1 MAVEFF
7 IAGKYLRAKRKEGFI
22 SLITFLAIAGVMVG
36 VMALVVVIAVMSGA
50 ENQFRKQILGLEPH
64 ILVMNYKGSYDNYGP
79 LVASLRD
86 TPHIKEIS
94 PILFGQA
101 MIRTSHSFSGVMV
114 RGITPENGSPLIKG
128 FTPVQLEEA
137 LGSHPK
143 TGLETNAK
151 ITANI
156 AAKTNANIAAKTLT
170 LPGIILG
177 KELAN
182 SVGVI
187 KGDTVILMS
196 PKSFISPI
204 GQIPSMKRFIV
215 KGNFESGMSEYDS
228 MLAYVHLS
236 QAQQLVSSK
245 DKISAIGIW
254 VDDVFKVKQIR
265 EEYFNFIEYPFYVR
279 DWMDINQ
286 SLFSALKLEKTA
298 MFIILTLIIL
308 VAAFNIASAL
318 IMMVMEKSKDIAVL
332 KAMGATHSIIR
343 RIFIIKGM
351 IIGIFGTFLGTLFG
365 VIVCFLLKKYD
376 FIQLPD
382 AYPFS
387 TLPVQ
392 LAYMDVL
399 IISGSAILICFLS
412 TLYPSYKASK
422 MDPVEAIRY
431 G

>member
-22 SLITFLAIAGVMVG
+22 SLITFLAVAGVMVG

-79 LVASLRD
+79 LMASLED
-86 TPHIKEIS
+86 NPHIKGIS
-94 PILFGQA
+94 PLLFGQA
-101 MIRTSHSFSGVMV
+101 MIRTSHSFAGVMV
-114 RGITPENGSPLIKG
+114 RGITPESGSPLIKG
-128 FTPVQLEEA
+128 FTPAQLEEA

-143 TGLETNAK
+143 T
-151 ITANI
+151 
-156 AAKTNANIAAKTLT
+156 AAKTLT

-177 KELAN
+177 KALAN

-196 PKSFISPI
+196 SKSFISPI
-204 GQIPSMKRFIV
+204 GQIPSMKRFVV
-215 KGNFESGMSEYDS
+215 KGTFESGMSEYDS
-228 MLAYVHLS
+228 MLAYVHLG
-236 QAQQLVSSK
+236 QAQQLVSAK
-245 DKISAIGIW
+245 DKISAIGVW

-265 EEYFNFIEYPFYVR
+265 EEYFNFVEYPFYVR

>member
-1 MAVEFF
+1 MGVEFF
-7 IAGKYLRAKRKEGFI
+7 IAGKYLKAKRKEGFI
-22 SLITFLAIAGVMVG
+22 SLITFLSVAGVTVG

-50 ENQFRKQILGLEPH
+50 ETQFRKQILGLEPH
-64 ILVMNYKGSYDNYGP
+64 ILIMNYKGSYDEYGP
-79 LVASLRD
+79 LLSSIKEN
-86 TPHIKEIS
+86 PHIKVAS

-101 MIRTSHSFSGVMV
+101 MIRTKQSFSGVMV
-114 RGITPENGSPLIKG
+114 RGITPENGSELIKG
-128 FTPVQLEEA
+128 FTPEA
-137 LGSHPK
+137 LA
-143 TGLETNAK
+143 NA
-151 ITANI
+151 
-156 AAKTNANIAAKTLT
+156 LT
-170 LPGIILG
+170 TSPDNKATPGIILG

-187 KGDTVILMS
+187 KGDKVVLMS
-196 PKSFISPI
+196 SQGFISPV

-215 KGNFESGMSEYDS
+215 TGTFESGMSEYDS
-228 MLAYVHLS
+228 MLAYVHLE
-236 QAQQLVSSK
+236 QAQQLVAAK

-254 VDDVFKVKQIR
+254 VDDVFRVKQIR
-265 EEYFNFIEYPFYVR
+265 EKYLTTIEYPFYIR
-279 DWMDINQ
+279 DWMEINQ

-318 IMMVMEKSKDIAVL
+318 IMMVMEKTKDIAVL
-332 KAMGATHSIIR
+332 KAMGATHKIIR

-365 VIVCFLLKKYD
+365 VIVCYVLKKYD
-376 FIQLPD
+376 FIKLPD

-392 LAYMDVL
+392 LEYMDVM
-399 IISGSAILICFLS
+399 IISISAIFICFLS

>member
-1 MAVEFF
+1 MGVEFF

-22 SLITFLAIAGVMVG
+22 SLITFLSVAGVTVG

-50 ENQFRKQILGLEPH
+50 ETQFRKQILGLEPH
-64 ILVMNYKGSYDNYGP
+64 ILIMNYKGSYDEYGP
-79 LVASLRD
+79 LLASIKD
-86 TPHIKEIS
+86 SPHIKVAS

-101 MIRTSHSFSGVMV
+101 MIRTKQSFSGVMI
-114 RGITPENGSPLIKG
+114 RGITPENGSELIKG
-128 FTPVQLEEA
+128 FTPEA
-137 LGSHPK
+137 LA
-143 TGLETNAK
+143 NA
-151 ITANI
+151 
-156 AAKTNANIAAKTLT
+156 LT
-170 LPGIILG
+170 TSPDNTTMPGIILG

-187 KGDTVILMS
+187 KGDKVVLMS
-196 PKSFISPI
+196 SQGFISPV
-204 GQIPSMKRFIV
+204 GQIPTMKRFIV
-215 KGNFESGMSEYDS
+215 TGTFESGMSEYDS
-228 MLAYVHLS
+228 MLAYIHLE
-236 QAQQLVSSK
+236 QAQQLVAAK

-254 VDDVFKVKQIR
+254 VDDVFNVKQIR
-265 EEYFNFIEYPFYVR
+265 EKYLTAIEYPFYIR
-279 DWMDINQ
+279 DWMEINH

-318 IMMVMEKSKDIAVL
+318 IMMVMEKTKDIAVL
-332 KAMGATHSIIR
+332 KAMGATHRIIR

-365 VIVCFLLKKYD
+365 VIVCYILKKYD
-376 FIQLPD
+376 FIKLPD

-392 LAYMDVL
+392 LEYMDVM
-399 IISGSAILICFLS
+399 IISICAIFICFLS